1 MNLTAAQQQEVERA
15 IERLRTSTGTWIS
28 DARAA
33 EVIGQLIY
41 ERDQLAAWKQSALD
55 VEKTWNVQS
64 IGKLIGLRLGQPIRS
79 EIEPAI
85 RALMEKRQF
94 SREQNEAFETLD
106 REIGACPIAGIG
118 RRYHIELPIET
129 ALTLRSLIDNF
140 RP

>member
-33 EVIGQLIY
+33 EVIGQLVA
-41 ERDQLAAWKQSALD
+41 ERDAN
-55 VEKTWNVQS
+55 T
-64 IGKLIGLRLGQPIRS
+64 
-79 EIEPAI
+79 
-85 RALMEKRQF
+85 RAPF
-94 SREQNEAFETLD
+94 TTEQNEAFETLD
-106 REIGACPIAGIG
+106 CEIGACPIAGIG